1 MISSFPPGL
10 ILIFGALS
18 LPFLGPRIRS
28 VVTLALPLATLWLV
42 WNLPNGT
49 SANVHM
55 FDYELMLVQSDALG
69 RLFAIIFSLMAF
81 AGGLFALRQKNLVE
95 IVSAL
100 VYAGSAIGVVL
111 AGDLILCSYSGNRS
125 TSLEHRNNR

>member
-1 MISSFPPGL
+1 MMISSFPPGL

-42 WNLPNGT
+42 WNLPNET

-81 AGGLFALRQKNLVE
+81 AGGLFALRQKNWKL
-95 IVSAL
+95 VSAL

-111 AGDLILCSYSGNRS
+111 AGDLLLCSYSGNK
-125 TSLEHRNNR
+125 H